1 MTRLDKQFVV
11 YFDESVHR
19 KIKRFAKKAKISMNQ
34 LIREGAEQRMAN
46 NDPYVQGFNAA
57 VNKAMIVVEENNAS
71 KMRFP
76 SGKSFAELIN
86 EELERLIKN
95 ETSNRK

>member
-11 YFDESVHR
+11 YFDEVTHR
-19 KIKRFAKKAKISMNQ
+19 KIKTFSRKANVSMNQ
-34 LIREGAEQRMAN
+34 LIREGVDQRMAN
-46 NDPYVQGFNAA
+46 NDPYVQGFNDAIK
-57 VNKAMIVVEENNAS
+57 KAMIVVQENNAT

-86 EELERLIKN
+86 EDLEGLIKN
-95 ETSNRK
+95 ETTEGE